1 MNKLILTFI
10 LLLVPFSLAHPTP
23 RKKVGIVLS
32 GGGAKGVAHIGAIKV
47 LEELDIPIDYIT
59 GTSIGAII
67 GGLYSIGYT
76 SEQLEI
82 IVKQTNWIDLLTDKI
97 SRDAIPFPFKLD
109 DSKYLISLPIKNNEK
124 SGGIIK
130 GRNISQLLQQ
140 LAEGYNNTTNFDSL
154 PIPFACIATDM
165 ATNQIEVIRSGK
177 LSEAMRA
184 SMAIPVVFTP
194 LYSDKKVLIDGGF
207 KDNLPIDVAKSMG
220 ADIIIAI
227 DAQSD
232 LATSDKLQ
240 TVPDVVNQLMLMICQ
255 SELDIDKIKQVD
267 SYIKVNVEG
276 YNAASFSNEAIDTLI
291 IRGENAARANNAS
304 LLSIKDKVGIVP
316 SNKPH
321 NISLKL
327 PFNPQYTFIK
337 NNQLRAAL
345 RFDSENIAAIL
356 LNLNLQNLKTG
367 EAEITLRG
375 GRQSFLNVQYSLPL
389 SKIQEVSII
398 NKIAYNDI
406 FLYRH
411 GQKVANPSYIQ
422 NTSKLTYSITPLNN
436 LLLKAN
442 ISLDYQ
448 RFFRTLAN
456 QEFPYPKN
464 NDLFLNY
471 NVELKYET
479 INKKY
484 FPTKGLD
491 CHIGYTIYNNCHS
504 SANYSAFDT
513 QIKKI
518 VPISSSIYCIPSIYG
533 RLVFNANIP
542 LIYSN
547 MIGGEGYSLDFEQQI
562 PFSGLIHTENIN
574 NAFGGMQIKFQHTFH
589 KKQHLT
595 LAGNYA
601 ISEHHLSN
609 FFHGKTIYGISVGYS
624 YESPLGPIEGFLS
637 YSNKTKDLGFYL
649 NIGFGF

>member
-1 MNKLILTFI
+1 MKRCIFT
-10 LLLVPFSLAHPTP
+10 LLLFCTPLLVIHALP
-23 RKKVGIVLS
+23 RKKVAVVLS
-32 GGGAKGVAHIGAIKV
+32 GGGAKGVAHIGALKV
-47 LEELDIPIDYIT
+47 IEELGIPIDYVA
-59 GTSIGAII
+59 GTSIGAIV

-76 SEQLEI
+76 PEQLEI
-82 IVKQTNWIDLLTDKI
+82 IVKQTNWIELLTDKI

-109 DSKYLISLPIKNNEK
+109 DSKYLISLPISNNKK

-140 LAEGYNNTTNFDSL
+140 LTEGYNETINFDSL

-165 ATNQIEVIRSGK
+165 ATNQKEVIRSGK

-184 SMAIPVVFTP
+184 SMAIPVIFTP

-207 KDNLPIDVAKSMG
+207 KDNLPIDVVKSMG

-227 DAQSD
+227 DAQSE
-232 LATSDKLQ
+232 LATS
-240 TVPDVVNQLMLMICQ
+240 VPVVGNQLMLMICQ

-267 SYIKVNVEG
+267 SYIKVNVKG

-291 IRGENAARANNAS
+291 IRGENAARANYIS

-316 SNKPH
+316 SKKPH
-321 NISLKL
+321 NTSFQL
-327 PFNPQYTFIK
+327 PFSPQYTPIK

-367 EAEITLRG
+367 KAEIALRG
-375 GRQSFLNVQYSLPL
+375 GRQSFLNTQYSLPL
-389 SKIQEVSII
+389 SKIQEISIA
-398 NKIAYNDI
+398 NKIAYSDI
-406 FLYRH
+406 FLYSY
-411 GQKVANPSYIQ
+411 GQKISNLNFIQ
-422 NTSKLTYSITPLNN
+422 NTSKLAYSITPLDN
-436 LLLKAN
+436 LLFKAN

-448 RFFRTLAN
+448 RFFRTLVN
-456 QEFPYPKN
+456 QEFPYPKS

-479 INKKY
+479 INKRY

-491 CHIGYTIYNNCHS
+491 CHIGYTIYTNCHS
-504 SANYSAFDT
+504 STNYSVFNT
-513 QIKKI
+513 LIKKI
-518 VPISSSIYCIPSIYG
+518 FPISPSTYCVPSIYG
-533 RLVFNANIP
+533 RFIFNANIP

-547 MIGGEGYSLDFEQQI
+547 IIGGEGYSLDFEQQI
-562 PFSGLIHTENIN
+562 PFSGLIHTENVN
-574 NAFGGMQIKFQHTFH
+574 NVFGGMQIKFQHTIH

-601 ISEHHLSN
+601 ISKHHFSN
-609 FFHGKTIYGISVGYS
+609 FFHGKPIYGISVGYG

>member
-1 MNKLILTFI
+1 MNKTLLTLI
-10 LLLVPFSLAHPTP
+10 LLLVPFSLAHTTP

-47 LEELDIPIDYIT
+47 LEELDIPIDYIA

-97 SRDAIPFPFKLD
+97 SRDAIPFPVKLD
-109 DSKYLISLPIKNNEK
+109 DSKYLISLPINNNKK

-140 LAEGYNNTTNFDSL
+140 LTESYNETINFDSL

-165 ATNQIEVIRSGK
+165 ATNQKEVIRSGK

-184 SMAIPVVFTP
+184 SMAIPIIFTP

-207 KDNLPIDVAKSMG
+207 KDNLPIDVVKSMG

-227 DAQSD
+227 DAQSE

-240 TVPDVVNQLMLMICQ
+240 AVPDVVNQLMLMICQ

-291 IRGENAARANNAS
+291 IRGKNAARANYIS

-316 SNKPH
+316 SKKPH
-321 NISLKL
+321 NTSFQL
-327 PFNPQYTFIK
+327 PFSPQYTPIK

-367 EAEITLRG
+367 KAEIALRG
-375 GRQSFLNVQYSLPL
+375 GRQSFLNAQYSLPL
-389 SKIQEVSII
+389 SKIQEISIA
-398 NKIAYNDI
+398 NKIAYSDI
-406 FLYRH
+406 FLYSY
-411 GQKVANPSYIQ
+411 GQKISNLNFIQ
-422 NTSKLTYSITPLNN
+422 NTSKLAY
-436 LLLKAN
+436 
-442 ISLDYQ
+442 
-448 RFFRTLAN
+448 
-456 QEFPYPKN
+456 
-464 NDLFLNY
+464 
-471 NVELKYET
+471 
-479 INKKY
+479 
-484 FPTKGLD
+484 
-491 CHIGYTIYNNCHS
+491 
-504 SANYSAFDT
+504 
-513 QIKKI
+513 
-518 VPISSSIYCIPSIYG
+518 
-533 RLVFNANIP
+533 
-542 LIYSN
+542 
-547 MIGGEGYSLDFEQQI
+547 
-562 PFSGLIHTENIN
+562 
-574 NAFGGMQIKFQHTFH
+574 
-589 KKQHLT
+589 
-595 LAGNYA
+595 
-601 ISEHHLSN
+601 
-609 FFHGKTIYGISVGYS
+609 
-624 YESPLGPIEGFLS
+624 
-637 YSNKTKDLGFYL
+637 
-649 NIGFGF
+649 

>member
-1 MNKLILTFI
+1 
-10 LLLVPFSLAHPTP
+10 
-23 RKKVGIVLS
+23 
-32 GGGAKGVAHIGAIKV
+32 
-47 LEELDIPIDYIT
+47 
-59 GTSIGAII
+59 
-67 GGLYSIGYT
+67 
-76 SEQLEI
+76 
-82 IVKQTNWIDLLTDKI
+82 
-97 SRDAIPFPFKLD
+97 
-109 DSKYLISLPIKNNEK
+109 
-124 SGGIIK
+124 
-130 GRNISQLLQQ
+130 
-140 LAEGYNNTTNFDSL
+140 
-154 PIPFACIATDM
+154 M
-165 ATNQIEVIRSGK
+165 ATNQKEVIRSGK

-184 SMAIPVVFTP
+184 SMAIPIIFTP

-207 KDNLPIDVAKSMG
+207 KDNLPIDVVKSMG

-227 DAQSD
+227 DAQSE

-240 TVPDVVNQLMLMICQ
+240 AVPDVVNQLMLMICQ

-291 IRGENAARANNAS
+291 IRGKNAARANYIS

-316 SNKPH
+316 SKKPH
-321 NISLKL
+321 NTSFQL
-327 PFNPQYTFIK
+327 PFSPQYTPIK

-367 EAEITLRG
+367 KAEIALRG
-375 GRQSFLNVQYSLPL
+375 GRQSFLNAQYSLPL
-389 SKIQEVSII
+389 SKIQEISIA
-398 NKIAYNDI
+398 NKIAYSDI
-406 FLYRH
+406 FLYSY
-411 GQKVANPSYIQ
+411 GQKISNLNFIQ
-422 NTSKLTYSITPLNN
+422 NTSKLAYSITPLDN
-436 LLLKAN
+436 LLFKAN

-448 RFFRTLAN
+448 RFFRTLVN
-456 QEFPYPKN
+456 QEFPYPKS

-479 INKKY
+479 INKRY

-491 CHIGYTIYNNCHS
+491 CHIGYTIYTNCHS
-504 SANYSAFDT
+504 STNYSVFNT
-513 QIKKI
+513 LIKKI
-518 VPISSSIYCIPSIYG
+518 FPISPSTYCVPSIYG
-533 RLVFNANIP
+533 RFIFNANIP

-547 MIGGEGYSLDFEQQI
+547 IIGGEGYSLDFEQQI
-562 PFSGLIHTENIN
+562 PFSGLIHTENVN
-574 NAFGGMQIKFQHTFH
+574 NVFGGMQIKFQHKIH

-601 ISEHHLSN
+601 ISEHHFSN
-609 FFHGKTIYGISVGYS
+609 FFHGKPICGISVGYG

>member
-1 MNKLILTFI
+1 MNKTLLTLI
-10 LLLVPFSLAHPTP
+10 LLLVPFSLAHTTP

-47 LEELDIPIDYIT
+47 LEELDIPIDYIA

-130 GRNISQLLQQ
+130 CRNISQLLQQ
-140 LAEGYNNTTNFDSL
+140 LTEGYNETINFDSL

-165 ATNQIEVIRSGK
+165 ATNQKEVIRSGK

-184 SMAIPVVFTP
+184 SMAIPVIFTP
-194 LYSDKKVLIDGGF
+194 LYSEKKVLIDGGF
-207 KDNLPIDVAKSMG
+207 KDNLPIDVVKSMG

-227 DAQSD
+227 DAQSE

-240 TVPDVVNQLMLMICQ
+240 AVPDVVNQLMLMICQ

-291 IRGENAARANNAS
+291 IRGENAARANYVS
-304 LLSIKDKVGIVP
+304 LLSIQDKVGIVP
-316 SNKPH
+316 LKKTH
-321 NISLKL
+321 NTLFQL
-327 PFNPQYTFIK
+327 PFSPQYTPIK

-356 LNLNLQNLKTG
+356 LNLNLQNLKIG
-367 EAEITLRG
+367 EAKITLRG
-375 GRQSFLNVQYSLPL
+375 GKQSFLNTQYSLPL
-389 SKIQEVSII
+389 SKIQEISIT

-406 FLYRH
+406 FLYSY
-411 GQKVANPSYIQ
+411 GQKISNLNFIQ
-422 NTSKLTYSITPLNN
+422 NTSKLAYSITPLDN
-436 LLLKAN
+436 LLFKAN

-448 RFFRTLAN
+448 RFFRTLVN
-456 QEFPYPKN
+456 QEFPYPKS

-479 INKKY
+479 INKRY

-491 CHIGYTIYNNCHS
+491 CHIGYTIYTNCHS
-504 SANYSAFDT
+504 STNYSVLNT
-513 QIKKI
+513 LIKKI
-518 VPISSSIYCIPSIYG
+518 FPLSHSTYCVPSIYG
-533 RLVFNANIP
+533 RFIFNANIP

-547 MIGGEGYSLDFEQQI
+547 IIGGEGYNLDFEQQI
-562 PFSGLIHTENIN
+562 PFSGLIHTENVN
-574 NAFGGMQIKFQHTFH
+574 NVFGGMQIKFQHTFH

-601 ISEHHLSN
+601 ISEHHFSN
-609 FFHGKTIYGISVGYS
+609 FFHGKPIYGISVGYG

>member
-1 MNKLILTFI
+1 MNKLIFTFI
-10 LLLVPFSLAHPTP
+10 LLLVPFSLAHTTP

-76 SEQLEI
+76 SEQLET

-124 SGGIIK
+124 GGGIIR

-140 LAEGYNNTTNFDSL
+140 LTEDYNNTTNFDSL

-165 ATNQIEVIRSGK
+165 ATNKIEVIRSGK

-255 SELDIDKIKQVD
+255 SELNIDKINQVD

-276 YNAASFSNEAIDTLI
+276 YNAASFSNEAIETLI

-316 SNKPH
+316 SKKPH
-321 NISLKL
+321 NISFEL
-327 PFNPQYTFIK
+327 PFNPQYALIK

-389 SKIQEVSII
+389 SKIQEISII
-398 NKIAYNDI
+398 NKISYNDI
-406 FLYRH
+406 FLYSR
-411 GQKVANPSYIQ
+411 GQKVANPSFIQ
-422 NTSKLTYSITPLNN
+422 NTSKLTYSTTPFDN

-491 CHIGYTIYNNCHS
+491 CHIGYTIYSNCHS

-518 VPISSSIYCIPSIYG
+518 VPISPSIYCIPSIYG
-533 RLVFNANIP
+533 RLIFNANIP

-562 PFSGLIHTENIN
+562 PFSGLIHTENVN

-609 FFHGKTIYGISVGYS
+609 FFHGKTIYGISIGYG

>member
-1 MNKLILTFI
+1 MKRCILV
-10 LLLVPFSLAHPTP
+10 LLLFCTPLLVIHALP
-23 RKKVGIVLS
+23 RKKVAIVLS
-32 GGGAKGVAHIGAIKV
+32 GGGAKGVAHIGALKV
-47 LEELDIPIDYIT
+47 IEELGIPIDYVA
-59 GTSIGAII
+59 GTSIGEIV

-124 SGGIIK
+124 SGGIIR

-140 LAEGYNNTTNFDSL
+140 LTEGYNDTTNFDSL

-165 ATNQIEVIRSGK
+165 ATNQKEVIRSGK

-227 DAQSD
+227 DAQSE

-240 TVPDVVNQLMLMICQ
+240 AVPDVVNQLMLMICQ

-267 SYIKVNVEG
+267 AYIKVNVKG

-291 IRGENAARANNAS
+291 IRGENAARTNYAS
-304 LLSIKDKVGIVP
+304 LQSIKDKVGRVP
-316 SNKPH
+316 LKKPH
-321 NISLKL
+321 TTSFQL
-327 PFNPQYTFIK
+327 PFSPQYTSIK
-337 NNQLRAAL
+337 NDQLRVAL

-356 LNLNLQNLKTG
+356 LNVNLQNLKTG
-367 EAEITLRG
+367 KAEITLRG
-375 GRQSFLNVQYSLPL
+375 GKQSFLNAQYSLPL
-389 SKIQEVSII
+389 SKIQEINII

-406 FLYRH
+406 FLYRN
-411 GQKVANPSYIQ
+411 GQKIANPSFIQ
-422 NTSKLTYSITPLNN
+422 NTSKLAYSIIPLDN
-436 LLLKAN
+436 LLFKAN

-448 RFFRTLAN
+448 RFFRTLVN
-456 QEFPYPKN
+456 QEFSYPKN
-464 NDLFLNY
+464 YDLFLNY

-491 CHIGYTIYNNCHS
+491 CHIGYTIYTNCHS

-518 VPISSSIYCIPSIYG
+518 FPISYSTYCIPSIYG
-533 RLVFNANIP
+533 RLLFNTNTP

-574 NAFGGMQIKFQHTFH
+574 NAFGGLQIKIQHTFQ

-601 ISEHHLSN
+601 ISENHLSN
-609 FFHGKTIYGISVGYS
+609 FFHGKPIYGISVGYG

>member
-1 MNKLILTFI
+1 MKRCILV
-10 LLLVPFSLAHPTP
+10 LLLFCTPLLVIHALP
-23 RKKVGIVLS
+23 RKKVAIVLS
-32 GGGAKGVAHIGAIKV
+32 GGGAKGVAHIGALKV
-47 LEELDIPIDYIT
+47 IEELGIPIDYVA
-59 GTSIGAII
+59 GTSIGAIV

-124 SGGIIK
+124 SGGIIR

-140 LAEGYNNTTNFDSL
+140 LTEGYNDTTNFDSL

-165 ATNQIEVIRSGK
+165 ATNQKEVIRSGK

-227 DAQSD
+227 DAQSE

-240 TVPDVVNQLMLMICQ
+240 AVPDVVNQLMLMICQ

-267 SYIKVNVEG
+267 AYIKVNVKG

-291 IRGENAARANNAS
+291 IRN
-304 LLSIKDKVGIVP
+304 D
-316 SNKPH
+316 
-321 NISLKL
+321 
-327 PFNPQYTFIK
+327 
-337 NNQLRAAL
+337 QLRVAL

-356 LNLNLQNLKTG
+356 LNVNLQNLKTG
-367 EAEITLRG
+367 KAEITLRG
-375 GRQSFLNVQYSLPL
+375 GKQSFLNAQYSLPL
-389 SKIQEVSII
+389 SKIQEINII

-406 FLYRH
+406 FLYRN
-411 GQKVANPSYIQ
+411 GQKIANPSFIQ
-422 NTSKLTYSITPLNN
+422 NTSKLAYSIIPLDN
-436 LLLKAN
+436 LLFKAN

-448 RFFRTLAN
+448 RFFRTLVN
-456 QEFPYPKN
+456 QEFSYPKN
-464 NDLFLNY
+464 YDLFLNY

-491 CHIGYTIYNNCHS
+491 CHIGYTIYTNCHS

-518 VPISSSIYCIPSIYG
+518 FPISYSTYCIPSIYG
-533 RLVFNANIP
+533 RLLFNTNTP

-574 NAFGGMQIKFQHTFH
+574 NAFGGLQIKIQHTFQ

-601 ISEHHLSN
+601 ISENHLSN
-609 FFHGKTIYGISVGYS
+609 FFHGKPIYGISVGYG

>member
-1 MNKLILTFI
+1 MRKI
-10 LLLVPFSLAHPTP
+10 LLVLITLWLTIPAIHAQ
-23 RKKVGIVLS
+23 KVGLVLS
-32 GGGAKGVAHIGAIKV
+32 GGGAKGLTHIGIIRA
-47 LEELDIPIDYIT
+47 LEENNIPIDYIA

-82 IVKQTNWIDLLTDKI
+82 IVKQTNWIDLLTDKV
-97 SRDAIPFPFKLD
+97 SRKEIPFPFKSD
-109 DSKYLISLPIKNNEK
+109 DSKYFMSFPINNSGKN
-124 SGGIIK
+124 GGIIK
-130 GRNISQLLQQ
+130 GKNISQLLHQ
-140 LAEGYNNTTNFDSL
+140 LTEGYQNVTNFDSL

-165 ATNQIEVIRSGK
+165 ATNQKEVIRSGK

-184 SMAIPVVFTP
+184 SMAIPIIFTP

-207 KDNLPIDVAKSMG
+207 KDNLPIDVVKSMG

-227 DAQSD
+227 DAQSE

-240 TVPDVVNQLMLMICQ
+240 AVPDVVNQLMLMICQ

-291 IRGENAARANNAS
+291 IRGENAARANYIS
-304 LLSIKDKVGIVP
+304 LLSIKDKVGIV
-316 SNKPH
+316 SSKKPH
-321 NISLKL
+321 NTSFQL
-327 PFNPQYTFIK
+327 PFSPQYTPIK

-367 EAEITLRG
+367 KAEIALRG
-375 GRQSFLNVQYSLPL
+375 GRQSFLNAQYSLPL
-389 SKIQEVSII
+389 SKIQEISIA
-398 NKIAYNDI
+398 NKIAYSDI
-406 FLYRH
+406 FLYSY
-411 GQKVANPSYIQ
+411 GQKISNLNFIQ
-422 NTSKLTYSITPLNN
+422 NTSKLAYSITPLDN
-436 LLLKAN
+436 LLFKAN

-448 RFFRTLAN
+448 RFFRTLVN
-456 QEFPYPKN
+456 QEFPYPKS

-479 INKKY
+479 INKRY

-491 CHIGYTIYNNCHS
+491 CHIGYTIYTNCHS
-504 SANYSAFDT
+504 STNYSVFNT
-513 QIKKI
+513 LIKKI
-518 VPISSSIYCIPSIYG
+518 FPISPSTYCVPSIYG
-533 RLVFNANIP
+533 RFIFNVNIP

-547 MIGGEGYSLDFEQQI
+547 IIGGEGYSLDFEQQI
-562 PFSGLIHTENIN
+562 PFSGLIHTENVN
-574 NAFGGMQIKFQHTFH
+574 NVFGGMQIKFQHTIH

-601 ISEHHLSN
+601 ISEHHFSN
-609 FFHGKTIYGISVGYS
+609 FFHGKPIYGISVGYS

>member
-1 MNKLILTFI
+1 MKRCILI
-10 LLLVPFSLAHPTP
+10 LLLFCTPLLAIHALP
-23 RKKVGIVLS
+23 RKKVAIVLS
-32 GGGAKGVAHIGAIKV
+32 GGGAKGVAHIGALKII
-47 LEELDIPIDYIT
+47 EELGIPIDYIA
-59 GTSIGAII
+59 GTSIGAVV

-76 SEQLEI
+76 PEQLEM
-82 IVKQTNWIDLLTDKI
+82 IVKQTNWIDLLSDKI

-109 DSKYLISLPIKNNEK
+109 NNKYFISLPIKNNEK
-124 SGGIIK
+124 GGGIIK

-140 LAEGYNNTTNFDSL
+140 LTEGYNDTINFDSL

-165 ATNQIEVIRSGK
+165 ATNQKEVIRSGK

-184 SMAIPVVFTP
+184 SMAIPVIFSP

-227 DAQSD
+227 DAQSE

-240 TVPDVVNQLMLMICQ
+240 TVPDVLNQLMLMICQ
-255 SELDIDKIKQVD
+255 SELDIDKVKQVD

-291 IRGENAARANNAS
+291 IRGENAARANYVS
-304 LLSIKDKVGIVP
+304 LLSIKNKVGIVP
-316 SNKPH
+316 SKKPH
-321 NISLKL
+321 NTLIQL
-327 PFNPQYTFIK
+327 PFSPQYTPIK

-375 GRQSFLNVQYSLPL
+375 GRQSFLNAQYSLPL
-389 SKIQEVSII
+389 SKIQEISII

-406 FLYRH
+406 FLYEY
-411 GQKVANPSYIQ
+411 GQKVANPSFIQ
-422 NTSKLTYSITPLNN
+422 NTSKLAYLITPLDN
-436 LLLKAN
+436 LLFKAN

-448 RFFRTLAN
+448 RFFRTLVN
-456 QEFPYPKN
+456 QEFPYPKS

-479 INKKY
+479 INKRY

-491 CHIGYTIYNNCHS
+491 FHIGYTIYTNCHPS
-504 SANYSAFDT
+504 TNYSAFNT
-513 QIKKI
+513 LIKKI
-518 VPISSSIYCIPSIYG
+518 FPISSSIYCVPSIYG
-533 RLVFNANIP
+533 RLIFNANTP

-562 PFSGLIHTENIN
+562 PFSGLIHTENVN
-574 NAFGGMQIKFQHTFH
+574 NAFGGMQIKFQHTIH

-601 ISEHHLSN
+601 ISEHHFSN
-609 FFHGKTIYGISVGYS
+609 FFHGKPIYGISVGYG
-624 YESPLGPIEGFLS
+624 YESPLGPIEGYFS

>member
-1 MNKLILTFI
+1 MKRCILA
-10 LLLVPFSLAHPTP
+10 LLLFCTPLLVIHALP
-23 RKKVGIVLS
+23 RKKVAIVLS
-32 GGGAKGVAHIGAIKV
+32 GGGAKGVAHIGALKV
-47 LEELDIPIDYIT
+47 IEELGIPIDYVA
-59 GTSIGAII
+59 GTSIGAIV

-82 IVKQTNWIDLLTDKI
+82 MVKQTNWIDLLTDKI
-97 SRDAIPFPFKLD
+97 SRDAIPFPSKLD
-109 DSKYLISLPIKNNEK
+109 DSKYLISMPIKNNEK
-124 SGGIIK
+124 SGGIIR

-140 LAEGYNNTTNFDSL
+140 LAGEYNDITNFDSL

-165 ATNQIEVIRSGK
+165 ATNQKEVIRSGK
-177 LSEAMRA
+177 LSEAMQA

-227 DAQSD
+227 DAQSE

-240 TVPDVVNQLMLMICQ
+240 AVPDIVNQLMLMICQ

-276 YNAASFSNEAIDTLI
+276 YNAASFSNEAIDALI
-291 IRGENAARANNAS
+291 IRGEDAAKANYAS

-316 SNKPH
+316 SKKPH
-321 NISLKL
+321 NTLIQL
-327 PFNPQYTFIK
+327 PFSPQYTPIK

-375 GRQSFLNVQYSLPL
+375 GRQSFLNAQYSLPL
-389 SKIQEVSII
+389 SKIQEISII

-406 FLYRH
+406 FLYEY
-411 GQKVANPSYIQ
+411 GEKVANPSFIQ
-422 NTSKLTYSITPLNN
+422 NTSKLAYSITPLDN
-436 LLLKAN
+436 LLFKAN

-448 RFFRTLAN
+448 RFFRILAN
-456 QEFPYPKN
+456 QEFSYPKS

-491 CHIGYTIYNNCHS
+491 CRIGYTIYTNCHS

-518 VPISSSIYCIPSIYG
+518 FPISPNTYCIPAIFG
-533 RLVFNANIP
+533 RLIFNANTP

-547 MIGGEGYSLDFEQQI
+547 IIGGEGYSLDFEQQI
-562 PFSGLIHTENIN
+562 PFSGLIHIENVN
-574 NAFGGMQIKFQHTFH
+574 NIFGGTQIKIRHTFN

-601 ISEHHLSN
+601 ISERHLSD
-609 FFHGKTIYGISVGYS
+609 FFHGKPIYGISVGYG